1 MWNQPSDNILP
12 HIEILNFDKISR
24 HQLYVGTVHHKQHK
38 GKKSGFLKQAQPNAI
53 Y

>member
-1 MWNQPSDNILP
+1 MLK
-12 HIEILNFDKISR
+12 LNFDEISR
-24 HQLYVGTVHHKQHK
+24 HQLHVGTVHHKQHK